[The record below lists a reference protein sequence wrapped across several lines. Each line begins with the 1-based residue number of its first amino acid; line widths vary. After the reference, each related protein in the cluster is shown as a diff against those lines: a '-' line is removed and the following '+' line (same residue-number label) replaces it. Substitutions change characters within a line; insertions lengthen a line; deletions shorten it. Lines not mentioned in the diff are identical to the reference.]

1 MRQAAGSLLRLSLTW
16 TCAAAALFA
25 ATSTSWETAG
35 YSDFAK
41 GRFSGLSL
49 SADGTVQLGPPLLW
63 RANIG
68 QPALWALAPA
78 PDGALYAA
86 TGHSGWV
93 FRIAP
98 DGSSQ
103 PIWKAEQPEIFAIAI
118 GPKGALYAA
127 SSPNGGL
134 FRLEGGKAEEIW
146 HSPAKYIWSIQPA
159 PDGSFFVGTGDGGR
173 VYRID
178 SQGKAEIYYETR
190 QANVTALAVSANGQV
205 YAGTEPNGLVYQIT
219 GKGQGS
225 ILYDSSLPEIRAI
238 AIHPSGQVYVAAMG
252 GAVSSRTGAP
262 ASTAATPTATVTA
275 ATPTVITVTEAAK
288 GVDSANVTVPTDTN
302 RQAAATSGTASTTP
316 SVTETAGAEKSA
328 IYRIA
333 PDRTVETIRTSKEDN
348 VYDLLL
354 DGGSLIFSTDDKGRI
369 YRWNEGKTT
378 LLIEPGGGETTRL
391 LPGPSGFYAGL
402 SNPARALSFGRGLA
416 SSGWYESQVHDSG
429 SVARWGHLQWREG
442 GSGLRFRTRSG
453 NSARPDDTWSPWS
466 EPITDPQH
474 ALIRSPIARFVQWRA
489 EWQGGEPSA
498 IQSVA
503 VPYLPQNTA
512 PNVRSLSV
520 TSVVGTNTAK
530 SSAAAVT
537 AGSAYSVTVTDTGE
551 PPAATASSTATQT
564 VSRLQTTQTQISW
577 QADDSDG
584 DKLLYSVYFR
594 PEDGKA
600 WQLIRNRM
608 FENTLLLDPD
618 VLADGRYLFRV
629 IASDS
634 PANATEFAKQT
645 ELISTPVLIDNTPP
659 VISVLS
665 SRRDGPV
672 AEVDWD
678 VNDATSPL
686 RKCEYSL
693 DTGVWQPVEASDGV
707 TDSPREHYHER
718 IDKLGP
724 GEHMLVLRAY
734 DAAGNAGLARVLIR

>member
-1 MRQAAGSLLRLSLTW
+1 LKPAPGRAIRLLACMSAATV
-16 TCAAAALFA
+16 LFA
-25 ATSTSWETAG
+25 ATSTSWEIAG
-35 YSDFAK
+35 YSDFSK
-41 GRFSGLSL
+41 GRFSGVSL
-49 SADGTVQLGPPLLW
+49 SSDGTVQLGPPLRW
-63 RANIG
+63 RSNMG
-68 QPALWALAPA
+68 QPALWALALA

-86 TGHSGWV
+86 TGHSGRV
-93 FRIAP
+93 FRIAS

-103 PIWKAEQPEIFAIAI
+103 PIWKAEQSEVFALAA
-118 GPKGALYAA
+118 GSKGALYAA

-134 FRLEGGKAEEIW
+134 FRLDGGRAEEIW

-159 PDGSFFVGTGDGGR
+159 PDGSLFVGTGDGGR
-173 VYRID
+173 IYRID

-190 QANVTALAVSANGQV
+190 QANVTALAVSPNGQL

-238 AIHPSGQVYVAAMG
+238 AIHPSGMIYVAAMG
-252 GAVSSRTGAP
+252 GAVSSRTGTP
-262 ASTAATPTATVTA
+262 ATTGTTPTTTVTT

-288 GVDSANVTVPTDTN
+288 GVDSATVTVPAETN
-302 RQAAATSGTASTTP
+302 KGAATTAGTASNTP
-316 SVTETAGAEKSA
+316 SVTETAGVEKSA

-333 PDRTVETIRTSKEDN
+333 PDRTVETIRSSKEDN

-354 DGGSLIFSTDDKGRI
+354 DSGSLIFSTDNRGRI

-378 LLIEPGGGETTRL
+378 LVAEPGDGETTRL
-391 LPGPSGFYAGL
+391 LQGPSGFYAGL
-402 SNPARALSFGRGLA
+402 SNPARAFSFGAGLA
-416 SSGWYESQVHDSG
+416 SSGWYESQIHDSG
-429 SVARWGHLQWREG
+429 SVARWGHLQWRDG
-442 GSGLRFRTRSG
+442 GPGLRFRTRSG

-474 ALIRSPIARFVQWRA
+474 ALISSPIARFVQWRA
-489 EWQGGEPSA
+489 EWQGAEPTA
-498 IQSVA
+498 IRSVA

-512 PNVRSLSV
+512 PNVRSLTV
-520 TSVVGTNTAK
+520 TSIVGTNTAK
-530 SSAAAVT
+530 SAPSAT
-537 AGSAYSVTVTDTGE
+537 TSGSAYTVTVTDTGE
-551 PPAATASSTATQT
+551 PPAATTSSTAPQT

-594 PEDGKA
+594 PEDGKT

-629 IASDS
+629 VATDS
-634 PANATEFAKQT
+634 PANATEYAKQT
-645 ELISTPVLIDNTPP
+645 ELVSTPVLIDNTPP
-659 VISVLS
+659 VISVS
-665 SRRDGPV
+665 SSHREGGT
-672 AEVDWD
+672 AEIDWD
-678 VNDATSPL
+678 VVDSTSPL

-707 TDSPREHYHER
+707 TDSQREHYHES
-718 IDKLGP
+718 IDKLSP

-734 DAAGNAGLARVLIR
+734 DAAGNAGLARVLIH